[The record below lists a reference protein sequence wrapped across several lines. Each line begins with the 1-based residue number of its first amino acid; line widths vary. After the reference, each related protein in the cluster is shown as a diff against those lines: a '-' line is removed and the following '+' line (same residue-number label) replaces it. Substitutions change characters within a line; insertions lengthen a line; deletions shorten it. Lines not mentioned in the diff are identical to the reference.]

1 MDDLSDV
8 DSFSGES
15 QRGLE
20 FPGDDCD
27 ASQHVLDLL
36 PDDDDDV
43 LAAPGAA
50 NSGDDSDDSASAHSR
65 EGHEPSSVHMLSFRL
80 SAELQIR
87 GSTSILARLVLPIVH
102 VLLYPGAAAL
112 VPSRSRGQ
120 DGRWCPSDHNEF
132 LRKLRLAPKHQYLL
146 KRRLS
151 RDHNS
156 MTGQLQKRVSALS
169 ALGAAWDDERLRHG
183 DLIQGDLVDKAQAK
197 TKTSKR
203 LDHTW
208 MSTAGFRQHR
218 VKGAR
223 IQAAISSRTGRHS
236 CYGVVSS
243 TI

>member
-65 EGHEPSSVHMLSFRL
+65 EGHEPSSVHTLSFRL

-87 GSTSILARLVLPIVH
+87 GSTSILMVA
-102 VLLYPGAAAL
+102 G
-112 VPSRSRGQ
+112 VPPTTTNPCANSGSP
-120 DGRWCPSDHNEF
+120 PSASIF
-132 LRKLRLAPKHQYLL
+132 
-146 KRRLS
+146 
-151 RDHNS
+151 
-156 MTGQLQKRVSALS
+156 
-169 ALGAAWDDERLRHG
+169 
-183 DLIQGDLVDKAQAK
+183 
-197 TKTSKR
+197 
-203 LDHTW
+203 
-208 MSTAGFRQHR
+208 
-218 VKGAR
+218 
-223 IQAAISSRTGRHS
+223 
-236 CYGVVSS
+236 
-243 TI
+243 